1 MGTNSSKWRTS
12 DLWLS
17 TMSPRKNFTH
27 LNHGLAD
34 ALGVMGEW
42 WSPLVV
48 WTIDRG
54 AHRFEEIQG
63 SLQIARNILT
73 DRLVTLVAAGV
84 LERREYSAKPRR
96 FEYHLTPAGSELIP
110 ILASL
115 EAWGNQNIRGTKLT
129 PEQSLVQ

>member
-1 MGTNSSKWRTS
+1 MGMYSFKRATPV
-12 DLWLS
+12 LGLC

-48 WTIDRG
+48 WTINGG

-63 SLQIARNILT
+63 NLQIARNILT

-84 LERREYSAKPRR
+84 LERREYSVKPRR
-96 FEYHLTPAGSELIP
+96 YEYHLTPMGVELIP

-115 EAWGNQNIRGTKLT
+115 EVWGNQNIREAK
-129 PEQSLVQ
+129 VQ

>member
-1 MGTNSSKWRTS
+1 
-12 DLWLS
+12 
-17 TMSPRKNFTH
+17 MSPRKNFTH

-48 WTIDRG
+48 WTINGG

-63 SLQIARNILT
+63 NLQIARNILT
-73 DRLVTLVAAGV
+73 DRLVTLVGAGV
-84 LERREYSAKPRR
+84 LERREYSVKPRR
-96 FEYHLTPAGSELIP
+96 YEYHLTAMGAELIP

-115 EAWGNQNIRGTKLT
+115 EAWGNQNIREAK
-129 PEQSLVQ
+129 VQ